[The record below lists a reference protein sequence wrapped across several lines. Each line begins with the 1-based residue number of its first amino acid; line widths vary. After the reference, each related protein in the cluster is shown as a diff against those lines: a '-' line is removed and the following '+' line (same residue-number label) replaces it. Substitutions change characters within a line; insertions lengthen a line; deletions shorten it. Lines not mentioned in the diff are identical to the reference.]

1 MRERELHQRESLHG
15 SQVSM
20 VNKPV
25 KDLIRT
31 CHYAHTIQN
40 DKASNT
46 GLKLIH
52 LFRSASGAYSGRSDM
67 LASGRRRLCHL
78 FHSRVI
84 QPSVLQLSQRSF
96 SAEPAPSESDDDVT
110 ITVNPFKG
118 HKLEPPSRDV
128 QTNKKELLDM
138 FEVYML
144 DLTLESLG
152 TMTVIHVQQCTSPAD
167 HGAHEANGDCS

>member
-1 MRERELHQRESLHG
+1 MAL
-15 SQVSM
+15 
-20 VNKPV
+20 
-25 KDLIRT
+25 
-31 CHYAHTIQN
+31 
-40 DKASNT
+40 
-46 GLKLIH
+46 
-52 LFRSASGAYSGRSDM
+52 

-78 FHSRVI
+78 FHSHAV
-84 QPSVLQLSQRSF
+84 QPGVLQLSQRSF

-144 DLTLESLG
+144 DLTLE
-152 TMTVIHVQQCTSPAD
+152 T
-167 HGAHEANGDCS
+167 